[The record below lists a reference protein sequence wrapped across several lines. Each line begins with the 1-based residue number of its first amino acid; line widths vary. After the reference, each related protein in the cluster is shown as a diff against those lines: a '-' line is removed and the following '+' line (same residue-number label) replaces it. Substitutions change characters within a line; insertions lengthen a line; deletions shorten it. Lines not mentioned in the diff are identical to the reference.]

1 MKKGLAWCLVLAVFG
16 SVARADTVTIG
27 SKNFTENY
35 LLAEIAAQLLEHN
48 GITVKRRLGLNG
60 TKISFEALRNH
71 AIDLYPEYSGT
82 ISEVILA
89 EPSLSDWDG
98 IRSAMADRG
107 FLLLPPLGFDNTY
120 AMAVTRRV
128 AEEFGLRRISDLRGV
143 VALRVAFPHEFLNRQ
158 DGWPG
163 LKARYDLQ
171 LSVSGIEHSLAYEAM
186 KNDQLD
192 VTAVYSTDGEIRRA
206 DLVILDDDL
215 GYFPEYRA
223 AYLANGDLPA
233 NVVSVLGVLSG
244 RIDNRSMQDLN
255 LAALDPDRS
264 IAAVASSFLVSEGL
278 VEASAAGPAFLRQL
292 WRNTAR
298 HLELT
303 ITALGLAIFVGV
315 GLAVL
320 VHRHRTSAN
329 AFLYIA
335 GLMQTIPS
343 IALLA
348 LLIPIFG
355 VGKTPAVIALFLYS
369 LLPIAR
375 STVTA
380 MIAIPPAYRQVAAAM
395 AMTRWQ
401 ELRHVLMPLAMPH
414 VLAGIRTA
422 AIISIG
428 TATLAAFIGAGGLG
442 DPIVTGLALNDSRL
456 ILQGAIPAACLAIMT
471 ELMFGGLERW
481 LVVPHMRS
489 DNAGKRRPG

>member
-1 MKKGLAWCLVLAVFG
+1 MRFALLFFLCFPVVALRAEPLV
-16 SVARADTVTIG
+16 IG
-27 SKNFTENY
+27 SKNFTESY
-35 LLAEIAAQLLEHN
+35 LLAEIAAQLLESH
-48 GITVKRRLGLNG
+48 GIEVERRLGLNG
-60 TKISFEALRNH
+60 TKISFEALRNG
-71 AIDLYPEYSGT
+71 AIDLYPEYTGT

-89 EPSLSDWDG
+89 QPRLTAWDEL
-98 IRSAMADRG
+98 RAAMAALG
-107 FLLLPPLGFDNTY
+107 FVLLPPLGFDNTY
-120 AMAVTRRV
+120 AIAVTREI
-128 AEEFGLRRISDLRGV
+128 ADQHALEAISDLRGMA
-143 VALRVAFPHEFLNRQ
+143 ALRVAFPHEFLNRQ

-163 LKARYDLQ
+163 LSKRYDIRQ
-171 LSVSGIEHSLAYEAM
+171 SVSGIEHSLAYEAM
-186 KNDQLD
+186 KNGQLD
-192 VTAVYSTDGEIRRA
+192 VTAVYSTDGEILRSE
-206 DLVILDDDL
+206 LVILDDDL

-223 AYLANGDLPA
+223 AYLVRHELPDEVLSMLA
-233 NVVSVLGVLSG
+233 VLGG
-244 RIDNRSMQDLN
+244 RIDDTRMQQLN
-255 LAALDPDRS
+255 LAALDPATS
-264 IAAVASSFLVSEGL
+264 IAEVASSFLRDEGL
-278 VEASAAGPAFLRQL
+278 VSTTTTGPTFLRQL
-292 WRNTAR
+292 SRNTAR

-303 ITALGLAIFVGV
+303 ITALSLAILVGV
-315 GLAVL
+315 GIAVI
-320 VHRHRTSAN
+320 VHRHRPAAN
-329 AFLYIA
+329 TFLYIA

-348 LLIPIFG
+348 LLIPLFG
-355 VGKTPAVIALFLYS
+355 VGKTPAIIALFLYS

-380 MIAIPPAYRQVAAAM
+380 MITIPPGYRQVAAAM

-442 DPIVTGLALNDSRL
+442 DPIVTGLALNDSTL
-456 ILQGAIPAACLAIMT
+456 ILQGAIPAACLAILT

-489 DNAGKRRPG
+489 DSRGGRL

>member
-1 MKKGLAWCLVLAVFG
+1 MRFALLVLTATL
-16 SVARADTVTIG
+16 SAAARPDALIVG

-35 LLAEIAAQLLEHN
+35 LLAEMAAQLLEDN
-48 GITVKRRLGLNG
+48 GIAVERRLGLNG
-60 TKISFEALRNH
+60 TKISFEALRND
-71 AIDLYPEYSGT
+71 AIDFYPEYSGT
-82 ISEVILA
+82 ISEVIIGD
-89 EPSLSDWDG
+89 PGLSDWDD
-98 IRSAMADRG
+98 IRSAMTARG

-120 AMAVTRRV
+120 AIAVTREI
-128 AEEFGLRRISDLRGV
+128 AESHGLRSISDLRGAA
-143 VALRVAFPHEFLNRQ
+143 ALRVAFPHEFLNRQ

-163 LKARYDLQ
+163 LRARYGLQ
-171 LSVSGIEHSLAYEAM
+171 MTVSGIEHGLVYEAM
-186 KNDQLD
+186 KKGQID
-192 VTAVYSTDGEIRRA
+192 VTAVYSTDGEIPRA
-206 DLVILDDDL
+206 DLVILEDDL

-223 AYLANGDLPA
+223 AYLARGSLPPD
-233 NVVSVLGVLSG
+233 VVAILGKLSG
-244 RIDNRSMQDLN
+244 QIDNRRMQELN
-255 LAALDPDRS
+255 LAALDPDQS
-264 IAAVASSFLVSEGL
+264 IAAVASSFLHVEGL
-278 VEASAAGPAFLRQL
+278 VNATSAAPGFLPQL

-303 ITALGLAIFVGV
+303 VTALILAIVVGV

-320 VHRHRTSAN
+320 VHRHRPSAN

-348 LLIPIFG
+348 LLIPLVG
-355 VGKTPAVIALFLYS
+355 VGKTPAIIALFLYS

-395 AMTRWQ
+395 AMTRWE
-401 ELRHVLMPLAMPH
+401 ELRYVLMPLAMPH

-456 ILQGAIPAACLAIMT
+456 ILQGAVPAACLAIVT

-489 DNAGKRRPG
+489 DNARVRATA